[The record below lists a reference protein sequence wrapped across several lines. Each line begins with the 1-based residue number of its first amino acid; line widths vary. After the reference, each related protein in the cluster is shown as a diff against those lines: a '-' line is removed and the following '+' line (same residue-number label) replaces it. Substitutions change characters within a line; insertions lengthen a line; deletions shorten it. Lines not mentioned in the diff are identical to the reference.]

1 MVLYYHT
8 KKTRVFFLKILV
20 DDNVD
25 VQLDVAIRLSY
36 SQWNME

>member
-1 MVLYYHT
+1 MVLRYHT
-8 KKTRVFFLKILV
+8 KRTRVFFLKIQV

-25 VQLDVAIRLSY
+25 VQLDVAIGLSC